1 MAKIELGTK
10 RVCVSCGARFYD
22 LTKVPAV
29 CPKCGTEQ
37 PIEQPRPR
45 RTGGNVVEERRPKKP
60 VPAPGLEE
68 ADVEVEGVEEEGEE
82 ALIED
87 ADDLEDDADTIVP
100 EIEVEPIPTRPS
112 GSAYTAAPA
121 GWCQRPS
128 ALIAAVTCRAGVP
141 ARRPRRGR
149 ANALPQT
156 PASDSTA
163 VS

>member
-1 MAKIELGTK
+1 MGAGFPYRQPREANWMAKIELGTK

-45 RTGGNVVEERRPKKP
+45 RTGGNVAEERRPKKP

-68 ADVEVEGVEEEGEE
+68 AAHPLDREGEEAEE

-87 ADDLEDDADTIVP
+87 ADDPRTT
-100 EIEVEPIPTRPS
+100 PTRSP
-112 GSAYTAAPA
+112 GD
-121 GWCQRPS
+121 
-128 ALIAAVTCRAGVP
+128 
-141 ARRPRRGR
+141 RGR
-149 ANALPQT
+149 TDPDET
-156 PASDSTA
+156 ER
-163 VS
+163 